1 MTQKQSRNLEIDGHY
16 NKGCKQTETHGK
28 KMPAQIVYSKTAPMH
43 NVLFVQYVYL
53 PTEQAQT
60 YFNFLS

>member
-16 NKGCKQTETHGK
+16 NMGCKQTETYGK

-53 PTEQAQT
+53 PTEQART
-60 YFNFLS
+60 YLNFLS